1 MDYAT
6 TLALARQF
14 VAGLARISPGERAAL
29 RRAVDAPLSQ
39 ATAAWPVF
47 YRLLPAEI
55 AGWPER
61 NAFFRGATF
70 AAQSREWRDWPAGPN
85 LGGSLRLARVHTGN
99 PAGLDRLVGALV
111 QAGGPEFDDRCRRAV
126 LLLAQQRIKINFALL
141 ITDLTFLNGRTREIW
156 AETYFK
162 KGA

>member
-6 TLALARQF
+6 TLSLARRF
-14 VAGLARISPGERAAL
+14 VDDLAQIGPGDRAAL
-29 RRAVDAPLSQ
+29 RRAVDTPLSQ
-39 ATAAWPVF
+39 APAAWPVF

-55 AGWPER
+55 VDWPER
-61 NAFFRGATF
+61 NAFFRGATH
-70 AAQSREWRDWPAGPN
+70 AAQSRAWRDWPAGPN
-85 LGGSLRLARVHTGN
+85 LGGSLRLARAHNGN
-99 PAGLDRLVGALV
+99 PAGLDRLMGALV

-126 LLLAQQRIKINFALL
+126 LLLTQQRIRINYARL
-141 ITDLTFLNGRTREIW
+141 ITDLTFLNGRTRELW

>member
-1 MDYAT
+1 MDYTT
-6 TLALARQF
+6 TLALTHQF
-14 VAGLARISPGERAAL
+14 VADLARISPGDRAAL
-29 RRAVDAPLSQ
+29 RRAVDTPLSQ
-39 ATAAWPVF
+39 APAAWPVF

-85 LGGSLRLARVHTGN
+85 LGGSLRLARTHSGN

-111 QAGGPEFDDRCRRAV
+111 QANGPEFDDRCRRAV
-126 LLLAQQRIKINFALL
+126 LLLAQQRIRINFALL
-141 ITDLTFLNGRTREIW
+141 IADLTFVNGRTKELW
-156 AETYFK
+156 AETYYR

>member
-1 MDYAT
+1 MDYAA
-6 TLALARQF
+6 TLALAGQF
-14 VAGLARISPGERAAL
+14 VTGLARISPGERAAL
-29 RRAVDAPLSQ
+29 RRAVDTPLSQ
-39 ATAAWPVF
+39 APAAWPAF

-61 NAFFRGATF
+61 NVFFRGATF

-85 LGGSLRLARVHTGN
+85 LGGSLRLARAHTGN
-99 PAGLDRLVGALV
+99 PAGLDRLMGALV
-111 QAGGPEFDDRCRRAV
+111 QAGGPEFDDRCRRAI
-126 LLLAQQRIKINFALL
+126 LLLAQQRIRINFALL
-141 ITDLTFLNGRTREIW
+141 IADLTFLNGRTREIW

>member
-14 VAGLARISPGERAAL
+14 DAGLARITPGERATL
-29 RRAVDAPLSQ
+29 RRAVATPLSQ
-39 ATAAWPVF
+39 APAAWPTF

-55 AGWPER
+55 TGWPER
-61 NAFFRGATF
+61 NAFFRGATY
-70 AAQSREWRDWPAGPN
+70 AAQTREWRDWPAGPN
-85 LGGSLRLARVHTGN
+85 LGGSLRLARSQAGN

-111 QAGGPEFDDRCRRAV
+111 QASGPEFDDRCRRAV
-126 LLLAQQRIKINFALL
+126 LLLAQQRIKLNFALL
-141 ITDLTFLNGRTREIW
+141 IADLAFLSGRTREIW
-156 AETYFK
+156 AETYYR